1 MRPDFLKLAELDWT
15 EDGQP
20 LSSVYGDVYF
30 SREGGLAE
38 SRAVFLAGCGMPQ
51 VWHGRT
57 HFTVAELGFGT
68 GLNILALLDL
78 WRRERP
84 AGGHLHIWS
93 VEAHPLWKQAL
104 EQAHAAWPDLSDI
117 SRQIVDRWPILT
129 PGTHR
134 LSLPDCHAT
143 LDLAFGEVEP
153 MLRQWSGRAD
163 AWFLDGFAPATN
175 PAMWSDEVLS
185 LVGQRSAPGARAATF
200 TVAGQVRRG
209 LAAAGFE
216 VEKKPGHGRKR
227 ERLEAVYPGNRP
239 EASDVRHVAV
249 IGAGIAG
256 AALARALVRLGRSV
270 TVFDAEGPGAG
281 ASGAPAALVTPW
293 VDAGLSSASVLAA
306 QAFLLATD
314 LYQRETPQ
322 AVIDRGVLKLTRD
335 AADQKRWLTAAGQ
348 AIWPSTLI
356 SELDAEGAAALVD
369 EPPRQPG
376 VWLMDA
382 LTVDPRAILDAWL
395 ADAELVQAGVAEIRP
410 GTRPVIVTDDGREQR
425 FDAIIVAAGFGSKAL
440 GVEGV
445 SPVRGQLFWAD
456 EITAG
461 RAAIWGPG
469 YAIPT
474 RSGTLVGATHDRGRA
489 DADID
494 ATDTDRLLARLA
506 DARPV
511 LAGKLEGRALMARAA
526 VRAVTADHRPLC
538 GAVGQGVWVLSGLGG
553 RGFMWAPLLA
563 EHLVAEM
570 TATPSPVSADHLPLI
585 APHRLAA
592 SPKAGAQK

>member
-1 MRPDFLKLAELDWT
+1 MRPDFLKLADLDWT

-51 VWHGRT
+51 VWQGRT

-117 SRQIVDRWPILT
+117 SGQIVDRWPVLT

-134 LSLPDCHAT
+134 MALPDCHAT
-143 LDLAFGEVEP
+143 LDIAFGEVEP

-209 LAAAGFE
+209 LATAGLE

-227 ERLEAVYPGNRP
+227 ERLEAVYPGECQDAP
-239 EASDVRHVAV
+239 DLRHVAV

-256 AALARALVRLGRSV
+256 AALARALARLSKSA
-270 TVFDAEGPGAG
+270 TVFDVAGPGAG

-293 VDAGLSSASVLAA
+293 VDAGLSPASVLAA
-306 QAFLLATD
+306 QAFLFATD

-322 AVIDRGVLKLTRD
+322 AVIDRGVLKLARD

-369 EPPRQPG
+369 EPPGQPG

-382 LTVDPRAILDAWL
+382 LTIDPRAVLDAWL
-395 ADAELVQAGVAEIRP
+395 ADTEIVRAGVLEIRP
-410 GTRPVIVTDDGREQR
+410 SSEPVIVTDDGRERR

-440 GVEGV
+440 GVAGV
-445 SPVRGQLFWAD
+445 SPVRGQLCWAD
-456 EITAG
+456 GITAG

-474 RSGTLVGATHDRGRA
+474 RSGTLIGATHDRGRA
-489 DADID
+489 DADVD
-494 ATDTDRLLARLA
+494 VADTNRLMARLVET
-506 DARPV
+506 RPV
-511 LAGKLEGRALMARAA
+511 LAGKLEGRAVTGRAA

-538 GAVGQGVWVLSGLGG
+538 GQVGQGVWALSGLGG

-570 TATPSPVSADHLPLI
+570 MATPSPVSADHLPLI
-585 APHRLAA
+585 VPHRLAA